1 MSKKQFEKYLDEVSA
16 QYHEMNEDLRD
27 MEKLVAD
34 NMMPPEFLD
43 KLKIMIAP
51 VKDNWLKL
59 NYVKFLLDMP
69 NKKEKVSKYKNQ
81 NKKILENAITKEE
94 VLKQNKAI
102 LESLKNLPNS

>member
-1 MSKKQFEKYLDEVSA
+1 MSKKHFEKYLDEVSS

-27 MEKLVAD
+27 IEKLVAD

-43 KLKIMIAP
+43 KLKMMIAP

-69 NKKEKVSKYKNQ
+69 NKKEKISKYKNQ
-81 NKKILENAITKEE
+81 NKKILENVITKDE
-94 VLKQNKAI
+94 VLKQNEEALVK
-102 LESLKNLPNS
+102 LKKEK

>member
-1 MSKKQFEKYLDEVSA
+1 MSKKHFEKYLDEVSA

-69 NKKEKVSKYKNQ
+69 NKKSKVAKYKNQ
-81 NKKILENAITKEE
+81 NKKILENVITKEE
-94 VLKQNKAI
+94 VLKQNKDV
-102 LESLKNLPNS
+102 LESLKNLSNS

>member
-1 MSKKQFEKYLDEVSA
+1 MSKKHFEKYLDEVSA

-27 MEKLVAD
+27 MEKLVAN

-43 KLKIMIAP
+43 KLKVMIAP

-69 NKKEKVSKYKNQ
+69 NKKEKVSKYRNQ
-81 NKKILENAITKEE
+81 NKKILENVITKEE
-94 VLKQNKAI
+94 VLKQNEEA
-102 LESLKNLPNS
+102 LVNLKKEK

>member
-1 MSKKQFEKYLDEVSA
+1 MSKKHFEKYLDEVSA

-27 MEKLVAD
+27 MEKLVVD

-69 NKKEKVSKYKNQ
+69 NKREKVSKYKSQ
-81 NKKILENAITKEE
+81 NKKILKNVITKEE
-94 VLKQNKAI
+94 VLKQNEEV
-102 LESLKNLPNS
+102 LVNLKKEK

>member
-1 MSKKQFEKYLDEVSA
+1 MSKKHFEKYLDEVSA

-43 KLKIMIAP
+43 KIKIMIAP

-69 NKKEKVSKYKNQ
+69 NKKPKVAKYKNQ
-81 NKKILENAITKEE
+81 NKKILENVITKEE
-94 VLKQNKAI
+94 VLKQNEDV
-102 LESLKNLPNS
+102 LESLKKLSNG